1 MSDNPGATWEKL
13 GPLVLGW
20 NERCKPPKP
29 AALALKPA
37 QYLWEKE
44 QQAPRLRLDNLQAP
58 ARGPESGPPAQAGS
72 SGPKRKKLLVRR
84 ASMVE
89 AKPVEWLWPSH
100 LQLKALNIIA
110 GPEGKGKSLLAAYC
124 AAGVSTGRSW
134 PDGTYPPKGRVLYCS
149 AEEDASTTVVPRL
162 MAAGADLELIDI
174 IDGIGEPGDS
184 PEDALHIDLGQ
195 HLPQVQEQL
204 QSQSDYRLC
213 VFDTF
218 QSVALQT
225 EHKSNTN
232 QKQVAQ
238 PLSRIAAEQSLTM
251 LAIEHHSR
259 GGLQRGN
266 ADNAILGAGL
276 VRTARAIWH
285 VLEDPD
291 DDSVRLFLPGKLNN
305 ADRDSED
312 LGWRFAFRQ
321 VIVEMGGRDIGVPA
335 LDWLEAAGT
344 TLNEVRDVHT
354 GDSKGPG
361 RPNDE
366 FERAVE
372 WLRKTLQEPMAAS
385 EIKAGWKAEMFSDKT
400 IQRAKKHLL
409 IQSTKQGGEWVWSPP
424 PKLVT
429 TIPAD
434 E

>member
-1 MSDNPGATWEKL
+1 M
-13 GPLVLGW
+13 
-20 NERCKPPKP
+20 
-29 AALALKPA
+29 
-37 QYLWEKE
+37 
-44 QQAPRLRLDNLQAP
+44 
-58 ARGPESGPPAQAGS
+58 
-72 SGPKRKKLLVRR
+72 
-84 ASMVE
+84 
-89 AKPVEWLWPSH
+89 
-100 LQLKALNIIA
+100 
-110 GPEGKGKSLLAAYC
+110 
-124 AAGVSTGRSW
+124 
-134 PDGTYPPKGRVLYCS
+134 LYCS

-321 VIVEMGGRDIGVPA
+321 VVVEMGGRDIGVPA